1 MKQVYTASP
10 VADTTSCGLARIPW
24 MKLIVGRPAGRLPQ
38 HVHDDGLDF
47 GACLRVSE
55 HGTVGPDFDVRGL
68 QVAIDD
74 AVDLRDAEP
83 VEWKSLGRSR

>member
-1 MKQVYTASP
+1 
-10 VADTTSCGLARIPW
+10 

-38 HVHDDGLDF
+38 HVPDDGLDL

-68 QVAIDD
+68 QVAMNDDD
-74 AVDLRDAEP
+74 AVGL
-83 VEWKSLGRSR
+83 